1 MARREGVTERGFR
14 DSLNGL
20 VFFSLA
26 NQEPLFVQGG
36 VLERNLSTVRDVQA
50 YLGLVPTASPLPP
63 VDGTAIRQALQAGG

>member
-1 MARREGVTERGFR
+1 
-14 DSLNGL
+14 
-20 VFFSLA
+20 LA

-63 VDGTAIRQALQAGG
+63 VDGTAISQALQAGG

>member
-1 MARREGVTERGFR
+1 M
-14 DSLNGL
+14 
-20 VFFSLA
+20 FFSLA